1 MRIDKEGIT
10 LPSSYSDDNIMGYH
24 FSESVMDNG
33 IIGVSYYDETED
45 GPLFHTFYSL
55 KGKRLMGVTQG
66 FHVEKFKIINIPYM
80 KIENELNT
88 EKGNAYFSSNK
99 FLYRL

>member
-10 LPSSYSDDNIMGYH
+10 LPTHPDDNIMGYH
-24 FSESVMDNG
+24 FSVTDNS
-33 IIGVSYYDETED
+33 IIIVSYYDVTED
-45 GPLFHTFYSL
+45 ELELLFHTFYNFRD
-55 KGKRLMGVTQG
+55 KRLMGVTQG

>member
-24 FSESVMDNG
+24 FSESVMDG
-33 IIGVSYYDETED
+33 IIDVSYYDETED
-45 GPLFHTFYSL
+45 GPLFYTFYNL

-66 FHVEKFKIINIPYM
+66 FHVEKFKIINIQYM

>member
-1 MRIDKEGIT
+1 MRIIDKEGIT
-10 LPSSYSDDNIMGYH
+10 LPTHHDDNIMGYH
-24 FSESVMDNG
+24 FSESVMNG

-66 FHVEKFKIINIPYM
+66 FHVEKFKIINISYM
-80 KIENELNT
+80 KIENKLNT